1 MLGELF
7 FAIGLVNC
15 VFLTGI
21 FVIRGTRGVA
31 PLRRIGPLYLLL
43 AIPAVLGIYLVA
55 REQKAWEYAFF
66 LDMEGHEKDEAVAA
80 ALADLA
86 AVASSVKLLG
96 SYPKAEE
103 IER

>member
-1 MLGELF
+1 VVTVKDSPGILLHLLEPL
-7 FAIGLVNC
+7 AKHGLN
-15 VFLTGI
+15 LSRI
-21 FVIRGTRGVA
+21 QSRPTR
-31 PLRRIGPLYLLL
+31 R
-43 AIPAVLGIYLVA
+43 
-55 REQKAWEYAFF
+55 KAWEYAFF
-66 LDMEGHEKDEAVAA
+66 LDLEGHEKDEAVAA